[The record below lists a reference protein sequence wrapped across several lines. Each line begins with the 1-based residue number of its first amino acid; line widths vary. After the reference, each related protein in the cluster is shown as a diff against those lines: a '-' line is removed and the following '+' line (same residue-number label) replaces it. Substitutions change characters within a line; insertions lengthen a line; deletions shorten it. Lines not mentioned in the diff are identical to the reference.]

1 MAKAIPTA
9 PGRLPLAGHLP
20 HLARSPLGFV
30 RSLASAARE
39 GLVRIYLG
47 TTPMYVVTA
56 YEPADDLLAA
66 RAHTLG
72 VGRMFKQLEPL
83 IGDSLATLAGSAHL
97 RRRRLMQPP
106 LRAAEIPNYGPIML
120 RRAHQLS
127 DSLKPGEPVRID
139 RRLYQLTVS
148 AAAEALFSVDL
159 AGPVVA
165 EVDRSLPVVTN
176 GVALR
181 AFLPPAF
188 ERLPL
193 PLNRRYDLAIR
204 RLRQTIETAI
214 SRHRTTAPHGRNLL
228 TALQE
233 ARDPDSGAGLTD
245 GQMRDEIITIM
256 LAGTDTPAAIL
267 AWTLYELAR
276 DPALEH
282 RLHAELDEVL
292 GSRPAEAQDVP
303 RLPFTGRLL
312 TEASRLYSALLL
324 MRSTVEPVPV
334 GDATLPQDADVLLSP
349 YLIHRDARFF
359 DERFDP
365 DRWLPE
371 RARQIPRKAF
381 LPFGAGPHKC
391 IGDAFAWTEMVIV
404 LATLCSRWRF
414 RLPPQAKVT
423 AVASVVPRPDG
434 LLMIPEPRVPD
445 PD

>member
-1 MAKAIPTA
+1 MQAIPTA

-20 HLARSPLGFV
+20 SLARSPLKFV
-30 RSLASAARE
+30 SSLAKAAKG

-56 YEPADDLLAA
+56 YEPADDLLVTQ
-66 RAHTLG
+66 AHTLG

-97 RRRRLMQPP
+97 QRRRLLQPA
-106 LRAAEIPNYGPIML
+106 LRPAEIPGYGPIMQ
-120 RRAHQLS
+120 RRAHELC
-127 DSLKPGEPVRID
+127 DALRPGEPVEIHRL
-139 RRLYQLTVS
+139 LYQLTVS
-148 AAAEALFSVDL
+148 TAAEALFSVDL
-159 AGPVVA
+159 AGPVVS

-204 RLRQTIETAI
+204 RLRGAVETAI
-214 SRHRTTAPHGRNLL
+214 SRQSAMAPDGRNLL
-228 TALQE
+228 AALQE

-245 GQMRDEIITIM
+245 GQVRDEIITIM

-267 AWTLYELAR
+267 AWTLYALAR
-276 DPALEH
+276 DPDLER

-292 GSRPAEAQDVP
+292 GSRPAVASDVP
-303 RLPFTGRLL
+303 DLPLTGRIL
-312 TEASRLYSALLL
+312 TEASRLCSALLL
-324 MRSTVEPVPV
+324 MRSTVTPVPV
-334 GDATLPQDADVLLSP
+334 GDRTLPPGSHVLLSP
-349 YLIHRDARFF
+349 YLMHRDPRFF
-359 DERFDP
+359 DDRFDP

-371 RARQIPRKAF
+371 RAHRIPRKAF

-391 IGDAFAWTEMVIV
+391 IGDNFAWTEMVIV
-404 LATLCSRWRF
+404 LATICSRWRF
-414 RLPPQAKVT
+414 RLAPGAKVK
-423 AVASVVPRPDG
+423 AVAAVVPRPDG
-434 LLMIPEPRVPD
+434 LYLVPEARVPAAT
-445 PD
+445 